1 MCSYYGVLTLRGLIM
16 SLQLNTDKG
25 KIEITK
31 EVIASVASKAALE
44 CYGLAGI
51 PSSNISEGISDLI
64 KKSRKGVKV
73 EIVDGNRLILEVN
86 IIVMYGTK
94 ISEVAH
100 NVMEKIHYTV
110 ENFTGADVKQ
120 VNIKVQ
126 GVKVVE

>member
-1 MCSYYGVLTLRGLIM
+1 MT
-16 SLQLNTDKG
+16 LQLKTNRG
-25 KIEITK
+25 KIEISK
-31 EVIASVASKAALE
+31 EVIVSIVNKATLE

-51 PSSNISEGISDLI
+51 PATSISEGISDLI
-64 KKSRKGVKV
+64 KKESRKGVKIEV
-73 EIVDGNRLILEVN
+73 IDNDRLTLEVS

-100 NVMEKIHYTV
+100 NVMEKVHYII
-110 ENFTGADVKQ
+110 EDITGAKVEK

>member
-1 MCSYYGVLTLRGLIM
+1 MA
-16 SLQLNTDKG
+16 LQLKTDKG
-25 KIEITK
+25 KIEISK
-31 EVIASVASKAALE
+31 EVIISIANKATLE

-51 PSSNISEGISDLI
+51 PSTNISEGISGISDLI
-64 KKSRKGVKV
+64 KRESRKGVKV
-73 EIVDGNRLILEVN
+73 EVIDEERLVLEVS

-100 NVMEKIHYTV
+100 NVMERVHYTV
-110 ENFTGADVKQ
+110 EDLTGAKVEK

>member
-1 MCSYYGVLTLRGLIM
+1 M
-16 SLQLNTDKG
+16 SLQLKTDKG
-25 KIEITK
+25 KIEISK
-31 EVIASVASKAALE
+31 EVIASIASKAALE

-51 PSSNISEGISDLI
+51 PSVSISEGISDLI
-64 KKSRKGVKV
+64 KKETRKGVKV
-73 EIVDGNRLILEVN
+73 EIVDGEKLVLEVS

-100 NVMEKIHYTV
+100 NVMEKVHYTV
-110 ENFTGADVKQ
+110 EDITGAKVEK